1 MDALKLNL
9 KIQYALGVLLTLFLV
24 LMLLKDPSDS
34 NTDIFAF
41 ILHFPF
47 IIALCLYN
55 GIALRLSKKLIE
67 KWFYF
72 YIPIIPGVV
81 WLLASRFKLTIRFWE
96 FNVEESITIIAIW
109 FLANL
114 LTPYLL
120 KRKTISN
127 TE

>member
-72 YIPIIPGVV
+72 YIPISFFSN
-81 WLLASRFKLTIRFWE
+81 SRF
-96 FNVEESITIIAIW
+96 SISKILFSRRI
-109 FLANL
+109 L
-114 LTPYLL
+114 
-120 KRKTISN
+120 KTIYFKKLGLYPN
-127 TE
+127 YFFFNRNCNPINFLL